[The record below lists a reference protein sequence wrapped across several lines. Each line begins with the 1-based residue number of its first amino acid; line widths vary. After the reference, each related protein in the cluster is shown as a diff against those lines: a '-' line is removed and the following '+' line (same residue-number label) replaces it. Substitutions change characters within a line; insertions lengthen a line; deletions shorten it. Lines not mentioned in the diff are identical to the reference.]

1 MPPNPSTSPSG
12 VAHLI
17 DPELAAARAKLPNFD
32 ISLTT
37 ENLDTWRTVLA
48 TEIPYEASG
57 EVTITERSVPGADG
71 DPDVVLRIHTP
82 TDSPGPLP
90 CVYFMHGGGLVMGT
104 ARREDE
110 RFERY
115 CTRFNCVGVS
125 VEYRLAPETPYPGP
139 LEDCYAGLRYVYQ
152 HADELGIDQARIGIG
167 GTSAGAGLAAGLA
180 LLARD
185 RNEMS
190 VAFQL
195 LIYPMIDDRLRSASS
210 RWHDAPVWDP
220 VSNRFG
226 WESYLPGIA
235 GTDDVPIYAA
245 AARAADLSGLPAT
258 YIMVGTLDGFLD
270 EDVDYA
276 IRLAHAGVPTELHVY
291 PGAIHGFD
299 AFARSVA
306 VARHAVDDIR
316 RWLATQLAP

>member
-1 MPPNPSTSPSG
+1 MTSTG

-32 ISLTT
+32 INLDA
-37 ENLDTWRTVLA
+37 ENLATWREVLA
-48 TEIPYEASG
+48 TKVPYEASG
-57 EVTITERSVPGADG
+57 EVAIREISVPGAAG

-82 TDSPGPLP
+82 IDTPGPLP
-90 CVYFMHGGGLVMGT
+90 CLFFMHGGGLVMGT
-104 ARREDE
+104 ADREDE

-115 CTRFNCVGVS
+115 CRRFNCIGVS

-139 LEDCYAGLRYVYQ
+139 LEDCYAGLAYVHE
-152 HADELGIDQARIGIG
+152 HAADLGIDSSRIGIG
-167 GTSAGAGLAAGLA
+167 GASAGAGLAAGLA

-185 RNEMS
+185 RKTLA

-195 LIYPMIDDRLRSASS
+195 LIYPMIDDRRVSVSS
-210 RWHDAPVWDP
+210 QWHDTPVWTP
-220 VSNRFG
+220 TSNAFG
-226 WESYLPGIA
+226 WASYLPGIV

-245 AARAADLSGLPAT
+245 PARATDLSGLPPT
-258 YIMVGTLDGFLD
+258 YIMVGTLDAFLD

-276 IRLAHAGVPTELHVY
+276 HRLIHAEVPTELHVY

-306 VARHAVDDIR
+306 VARHAVDDMH